1 MGFARDSFMEELS
14 FNLGLERSAEV
25 KLAEDSKEYDWRLEG
40 IRQWL
45 KSAGC

>member
-25 KLAEDSKEYDWRLEG
+25 KLAEDGKEHQGR
-40 IRQWL
+40 
-45 KSAGC
+45 